1 VTVCFP
7 RGFRAAGVECGIKD
21 SGGLDLAL
29 VVSDVP
35 ASAAGVFTRNR
46 FSAAPVRLTQRH
58 VADGA
63 AQAIVTNAGN
73 ANACTGEQGEADAA
87 EMSALAAAALGL
99 EPGDVLV
106 ASTGVIGKPL
116 PMPGIR
122 SGIASAAAALSYD
135 GGEDA
140 ADAIR
145 TTDAFAK
152 LATREVA
159 LAGGSV
165 RIGAMAKGAGMIR
178 PDMATT
184 LCQVTTDAR
193 VAPGLLRDV
202 LRGAADRSFNL
213 VSVDGT
219 TSTNDCILLLANGA
233 AGVALEQV
241 DADSFGDALADVL
254 LRLARML
261 VTDGEGASRH
271 ARYLVTGA
279 ADAAEAR
286 RAARVVGED
295 VLVRCALHGADPNW
309 GRLLAALGGCGV
321 EVDPLRVA
329 VWYGD
334 VQLVEAGAG
343 LPERRALAK
352 VALAVDAPEVR
363 IDLGLGTGQGE
374 VYASSLSPE
383 YVEFNAEYTT

>member
-7 RGFRAAGVECGIKD
+7 RGFRAAGVECGLKD

-29 VVSDVP
+29 VASDGP
-35 ASAAGVFTRNR
+35 ATAAGVFTRNR

-87 EMSALAAAALGL
+87 EMSALAATALGL
-99 EPGDVLV
+99 EPADVLV
-106 ASTGVIGKPL
+106 ASTGVIGRPL

-122 SGIASAAAALSYD
+122 SGIAAAASALSPD

-152 LATREVA
+152 LATGEVA
-159 LAGGSV
+159 LGGGSV

-184 LCQVTTDAR
+184 LCQVTTDAQ

-202 LRGAADRSFNL
+202 LRGATDRSFNL

-233 AGVALEQV
+233 SGVALEPG
-241 DADSFGDALADVL
+241 DAGAFGDALSDVL

-261 VTDGEGASRH
+261 VADGEGASRH

-279 ADAAEAR
+279 ADTAEAR

-321 EVDPLRVA
+321 EVDPQRVA

-334 VQLVEAGAG
+334 VQLVDAGAG
-343 LPERRALAK
+343 LPERRAQAK
-352 VALAVDAPEVR
+352 AALSVDAPEVH
-363 IDLGLGTGQGE
+363 IDLGLGTGEGE